1 MLSGPLM
8 TVVGRL
14 DGGEEEEEEEE
25 ERRGTAEDVVER
37 VLRST

>member
-25 ERRGTAEDVVER
+25 RRGTAEDVVER